1 MPVKKSR
8 VVINFLVFLVNVSLI
23 LVFFSMATIIGSL
36 TIIDKLHLCIPG
48 PSTLRAQSG

>member
-23 LVFFSMATIIGSL
+23 LVFFQWPQL
-36 TIIDKLHLCIPG
+36 LDP
-48 PSTLRAQSG
+48 

>member
-8 VVINFLVFLVNVSLI
+8 IIIIFLVFLVNVSLV
-23 LVFFSMATIIGSL
+23 LFFFNGHNYWIL